1 MTLEEENTRLKN
13 IVDAQCTIINNYR
26 EMALSFNRVEKTL
39 EDELENLHAKTEQKE
54 MFDEWQKEISHD
66 LKLKIKNSFGTQQV
80 LADILGVSQAVIS
93 RWIRVLNFP
102 DDRAKAIE
110 KLSDGKITLDDMG
123 FDFPFTKKKLT
134 FIK

>member
-1 MTLEEENTRLKN
+1 
-13 IVDAQCTIINNYR
+13 
-26 EMALSFNRVEKTL
+26 
-39 EDELENLHAKTEQKE
+39 

-123 FDFPFTKKKLT
+123 FDFPFTKKN
-134 FIK
+134 